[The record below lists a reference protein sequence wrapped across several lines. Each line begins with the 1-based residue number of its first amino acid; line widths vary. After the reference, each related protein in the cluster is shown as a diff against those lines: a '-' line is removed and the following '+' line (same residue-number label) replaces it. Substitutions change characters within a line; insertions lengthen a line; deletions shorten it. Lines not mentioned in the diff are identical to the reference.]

1 MIAEAVTW
9 YSQAIA
15 GAPLDH
21 SLFGNRSAAHLALDE
36 PDAALLDAKKAVKL
50 KGTWPKGYYRYTG
63 TPLLHTSYGQVS
75 GLVHRFLLL

>member
-1 MIAEAVTW
+1 MVQPGHSWSSPGLQPLWKQIC
-9 YSQAIA
+9 S
-15 GAPLDH
+15 AP
-21 SLFGNRSAAHLALDE
+21 ALDE

-63 TPLLHTSYGQVS
+63 TPLLHISYGQVS